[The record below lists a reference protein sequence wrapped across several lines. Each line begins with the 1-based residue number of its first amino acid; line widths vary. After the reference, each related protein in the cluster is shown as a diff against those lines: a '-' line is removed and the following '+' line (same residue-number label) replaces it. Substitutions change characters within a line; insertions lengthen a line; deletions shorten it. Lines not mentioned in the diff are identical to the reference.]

1 MSDFHGSNTTCQL
14 AAAPSALIL
23 KAHTCVQ
30 VLGDPGARK
39 LESECQRHLGCGWG
53 TYFGE
58 SILLLARLQLE
69 QRYLKMLPQVLS
81 STRPMTCLL
90 LPIRVA
96 LARALACSIVRLCCK
111 PSSIGDARFCAI

>member
-1 MSDFHGSNTTCQL
+1 MK
-14 AAAPSALIL
+14 IM
-23 KAHTCVQ
+23 Q

-69 QRYLKMLPQVLS
+69 QRYLKMQPQV
-81 STRPMTCLL
+81 RDDP
-90 LPIRVA
+90 
-96 LARALACSIVRLCCK
+96 K
-111 PSSIGDARFCAI
+111 P